1 MALTDGTLNLLGVEL
16 DSLIDN
22 MSLHNGDPG
31 PTGAA
36 NEISGGG
43 YARVAPNY
51 SVDADGDLTLAASVA
66 FVGTAAQPVTHVGLW
81 GSGTFRGG
89 YALSGD
95 AAFSSG
101 GEYNVIVGTL
111 TGTSS

>member
-1 MALTDGTLNLLGVEL
+1 MTLTDGTLNLLGTEL

-43 YARVAPNY
+43 YARVAPAY
-51 SVDADGDLTLAASVA
+51 SVDADGDLTLDAPVA
-66 FVGTAAQPVTHVGLW
+66 FVGTASQPVTHAGLW
-81 GSGTFRGG
+81 GGGVFRGG
-89 YALSGD
+89 YLLSGD

-101 GEYNVIVGTL
+101 GEYNVTTGTL